1 MNNTHRDKIV
11 VIGAGNVGEA
21 IAYTLMVRQQANDIV
36 LIDVNEDRAKGAALD
51 IGHGT
56 GFFKQVSVRNGGYEE
71 CADAKMIIIT
81 AGVARKPGQTRL
93 ELAQINVNIVR
104 SITRSIMEHAENPL
118 ILVVSN
124 PADITTMAVWKE
136 SGLPRHRVIGSGTS
150 LDTARFRYL
159 LSDKLNVNIEDVQA
173 YMLGEHGDS
182 QVPIY
187 SSAQIA
193 GFPLEDFAKQMGV
206 ELNKEE
212 ITQKTK
218 KGGAEIIGLK
228 GATFYGVAMSVS
240 NIVEAISLDDNAIL
254 AVSHVLSDS
263 FGDWAGI
270 AASLPCRVGWDG
282 INQTLRLPMNE
293 EEKKQMDESIAVLK
307 KFAIDAGVYTEKG
320 DN

>member
-1 MNNTHRDKIV
+1 MKETHRDKIV

-36 LIDVNEDRAKGAALD
+36 LIDLNEDRAKGAALD

-71 CADAKMIIIT
+71 CAEAKMIIIT
-81 AGVARKPGQTRL
+81 AGVARKPGKTRL
-93 ELAQINVNIVR
+93 DLAKINVSIVR
-104 SITRSIMEHAENPL
+104 SITKSIMEYAKNPL
-118 ILVVSN
+118 LLVVSN

-136 SGLPRHRVIGSGTS
+136 SGLPRHRIIGSGTS
-150 LDTARFRYL
+150 LDTARFRYQ
-159 LSDKLNVNIEDVQA
+159 LSKELKVNIEDVQA

-193 GFPLEDFAKQMGV
+193 GFPLEDFAEQIGV
-206 ELNKEE
+206 KIDKDM
-212 ITQKTK
+212 ITERTK

-240 NIVEAISLDDNAIL
+240 NIVEAISKDDNAIL
-254 AVSHVLSDS
+254 AVSHVLSES

-270 AASLPCRVGWDG
+270 SASLPCRVGWDG
-282 INQTLRLPMNE
+282 INQTLRLPMNA
-293 EEKKQMDESIAVLK
+293 EEKAQMNNSIAILK
-307 KFAIDAGVYTEKG
+307 KFAIDAGVYTE
-320 DN
+320 

>member
-1 MNNTHRDKIV
+1 MNKTHRDKIV

-36 LIDVNEDRAKGAALD
+36 LIDVNEDKAKGAALD

-56 GFFKQVSVRNGGYEE
+56 SFFKQVWVRSGGYEE

-93 ELAQINVNIVR
+93 ELAQTNISIVK
-104 SITRSIMEHAENPL
+104 SITRSIMEYAKNPL
-118 ILVVSN
+118 LLVVSN

-159 LSDKLNVNIEDVQA
+159 LSKKLRVNIEDVQA

-193 GFPLEDFAKQMGV
+193 GFPLDDFAKQIGI

-212 ITQKTK
+212 ITERTK

-240 NIVEAISLDDNAIL
+240 HIVEAISKDDNAIL
-254 AVSHVLSDS
+254 AVSHVLSDA

-270 AASLPCRVGWDG
+270 SASLPCRVGWDG

-293 EEKKQMDESIAVLK
+293 TEKKQMDKSIEILK
-307 KFAIDAGVYTEKG
+307 KFAIDAGVYTE
-320 DN
+320 